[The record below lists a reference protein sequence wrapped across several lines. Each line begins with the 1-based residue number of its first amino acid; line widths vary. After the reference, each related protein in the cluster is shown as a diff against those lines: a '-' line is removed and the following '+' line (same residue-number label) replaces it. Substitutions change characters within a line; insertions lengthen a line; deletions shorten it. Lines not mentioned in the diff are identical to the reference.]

1 MALAHIYK
9 ITNIKNN
16 KIYVG
21 FTINEIEVRL
31 RNHIRASRQ
40 NKSRHTYL
48 HSAIRKYGEIYF
60 VIEELEF
67 GEDKKLLKEREK
79 FWIEKLNPDY
89 NLTKGGEGCLGYKH
103 SKDAKF
109 KITGCPKGAKQNLSE
124 EQKNNLSI
132 RMKMMN
138 EERGKGYKLD
148 ISEEDRKRRRENMIR
163 LNKERKG
170 KDTTKDRTR
179 DDKGRFLSK

>member
-1 MALAHIYK
+1 MIYMAHIYK

-79 FWIEKLNPDY
+79 FWIEKLKKV
-89 NLTKGGEGCLGYKH
+89 LIVQVACVTASGACHSGCW
-103 SKDAKF
+103 
-109 KITGCPKGAKQNLSE
+109 
-124 EQKNNLSI
+124 
-132 RMKMMN
+132 
-138 EERGKGYKLD
+138 
-148 ISEEDRKRRRENMIR
+148 
-163 LNKERKG
+163 
-170 KDTTKDRTR
+170 
-179 DDKGRFLSK
+179 

>member
-1 MALAHIYK
+1 MAYIYK
-9 ITNIKNN
+9 IINTKNN

-21 FTINEIEVRL
+21 FTINEIKIRL

-40 NKSRHTYL
+40 NKNKHTYL
-48 HSAIRKYGEIYF
+48 HSAIRKYGEMYF

-103 SKDAKF
+103 SNDTKS
-109 KITGCPKGAKQNLSE
+109 KITGCPKGTKQNLSE

-138 EERGKGYKLD
+138 EKRGRGYKLN
-148 ISEEDRKRRRENMIR
+148 ISEEDRERRKENMIR

-170 KDTTKDRTR
+170 KNTTKDRIR
-179 DDKGRFLSK
+179 DNKGRFLPK